1 MNAEILRPA
10 WSVPSRV
17 RSAMTLRGGGYSVA
31 PFDSLNLG
39 THVGDDAD
47 TVARNRVRL
56 HTTLALPGNPLWLQQ
71 VHGAVVHVA
80 EGRPPATP
88 PVADA
93 AVCRTPGVV
102 LTVMVADCLPVLLA
116 ERSGTVIAVAHAGW
130 RGLAAGVLE
139 AAVGAMGVDPGT
151 VTAWLGPAISQ
162 PHFEVG
168 EEVLQAL
175 AAADAGASVAFER
188 NASGRWQC
196 DLPQLARR
204 RLQALGIG
212 SMVDC
217 GLCTFE
223 RRADFYSFR
232 RDGRTGRM
240 AALVWLEP

>member
-1 MNAEILRPA
+1 MTAQFLRPA

-17 RSAMTLRGGGYSVA
+17 RSAMTLRGGGYSAA

-39 THVGDDAD
+39 MHVGDDAD
-47 TVARNRVRL
+47 TVARNRARL
-56 HTTLALPGNPLWLQQ
+56 HTTLALPSNPLWLQQ
-71 VHGAVVHVA
+71 VHGAVVHIA
-80 EGRPPATP
+80 GPTAPPAP

-102 LTVMVADCLPVLLA
+102 LAVMVADCLPVLLA

-130 RGLAAGVLE
+130 RGLAAGVIE
-139 AAVGAMGVDPGT
+139 AAVAAMGVDTST

-162 PHFEVG
+162 PNFEVG
-168 EEVLQAL
+168 EEVLQSL
-175 AAADAGASVAFER
+175 VAADAGASVAFER

-204 RLQALGIG
+204 RLQALGVG
-212 SMVDC
+212 AMVDC

-223 RRADFYSFR
+223 RQADFYSFR